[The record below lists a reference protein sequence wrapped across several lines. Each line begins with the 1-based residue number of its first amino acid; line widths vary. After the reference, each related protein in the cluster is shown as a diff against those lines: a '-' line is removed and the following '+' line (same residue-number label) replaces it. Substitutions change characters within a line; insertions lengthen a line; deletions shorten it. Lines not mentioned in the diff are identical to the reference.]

1 MRYRHPHGHAYV
13 DAAAPRA
20 WATCD
25 ACGFLFNLE
34 NLDFERQWEGPQL
47 VNQHF
52 LVCWRCKDKP
62 QEQFRTIVPP
72 ADPEDIRDPRPDIY
86 VGQDDP

>member
-13 DAAAPRA
+13 DAASPRA

-25 ACGFLFNLE
+25 GCGFLFNLE
-34 NLDFERQWEGPQL
+34 KLDFEREWEGPQL

-86 VGQDDP
+86 VGQDDT